1 MTINIREAERNDCK
15 ALAEISKQAFTQ
27 PMSENEFGR
36 ELDTAFSKTL
46 IAETG
51 GDIVGYINIWLISGE
66 ADLNNIAVIPKYR
79 RLGVGQVL
87 LSEGIK
93 KCEGCSVITLEVRPS
108 NTAAVAF
115 YEKNGFKLVGYRK
128 AFYEKP
134 MEDAAMYKKVLVK

>member
-1 MTINIREAERNDCK
+1 MKINIRRAEKKDCK
-15 ALAEISKQAFTQ
+15 ALAAISAQAFTQ
-27 PMSENEFGR
+27 PMSEAEFGR
-36 ELDTAFSKTL
+36 ELDTKFSRTL

-51 GDIVGYINIWLISGE
+51 GDIVGFINIWLISGE

-79 RLGVGQVL
+79 RLGVGQAL
-87 LSEGIK
+87 LSHGIK
-93 KCEGCSVITLEVRPS
+93 ACDGCSVITLEVRPS

-134 MEDAAMYKKVLVK
+134 TEDAAMYKKVLV